1 MRHFPRVAR
10 VALSSAEL
18 DAQDA
23 FELPRREV
31 LSLIGPSLADGVLS
45 YANAAQSNGP
55 TSQGSTSTS
64 NPLVSQGVSTVT
76 SAAQTTPS
84 APNGATVQ
92 NLDSPNSS
100 GIATINP
107 G

>member
-1 MRHFPRVAR
+1 MPESQPRAR
-10 VALSSAEL
+10 WLADL
-18 DAQDA
+18 DAEDA

-31 LSLIGPSLADGVLS
+31 LSLISPSLTDGVLS
-45 YANAAQSNGP
+45 YANAVQNTP
-55 TSQGSTSTS
+55 TSQGTTSTS
-64 NPLVSQGVSTVT
+64 DPLVGQGVSTVT
-76 SAAQTTPS
+76 SAAQNTPS

-92 NLDSPNSS
+92 NLDSPNST

>member
-1 MRHFPRVAR
+1 MPESQRF
-10 VALSSAEL
+10 ALLPADMDTEN
-18 DAQDA
+18 A
-23 FELPRREV
+23 FELPCREV
-31 LSLIGPSLADGVLS
+31 LSLVGPSLADGVLS
-45 YANAAQSNGP
+45 YASAAQSNGA
-55 TSQGSTSTS
+55 TSQGTTSTS
-64 NPLVSQGVSTVT
+64 NPLVPQGVSTVT
-76 SAAQTTPS
+76 SAAQNTPA

>member
-1 MRHFPRVAR
+1 MPESQRAAR
-10 VALSSAEL
+10 LLADLYAE
-18 DAQDA
+18 DA

-31 LSLIGPSLADGVLS
+31 LSLISPSLTDGVLS
-45 YANAAQSNGP
+45 YANAVQNTP
-55 TSQGSTSTS
+55 TSQGTTSTS
-64 NPLVSQGVSTVT
+64 NPLVGQGVSTVT
-76 SAAQTTPS
+76 SAAQNTPS

-92 NLDSPNSS
+92 NLDSPSSS

>member
-1 MRHFPRVAR
+1 MPEFQRRAR
-10 VALSSAEL
+10 LLADL
-18 DAQDA
+18 DSEGA

-31 LSLIGPSLADGVLS
+31 LSLISPSLTDGVLS
-45 YANAAQSNGP
+45 YANAVQNTP
-55 TSQGSTSTS
+55 TSQGTTSTS
-64 NPLVSQGVSTVT
+64 NPPVGQGVSTVT
-76 SAAQTTPS
+76 SAAQNTPS
-84 APNGATVQ
+84 VPNGATVQ

>member
-1 MRHFPRVAR
+1 MPRSQSFAP
-10 VALSSAEL
+10 LSSRADTE
-18 DAQDA
+18 DA
-23 FELPRREV
+23 FELPSREV
-31 LSLIGPSLADGVLS
+31 LSLVGPSLSNGVLS
-45 YANAAQSNGP
+45 FANATQNTP
-55 TSQGSTSTS
+55 TSQGTTSTS

-92 NLDSPNSS
+92 NFDSPNSS

>member
-1 MRHFPRVAR
+1 MDT
-10 VALSSAEL
+10 EN
-18 DAQDA
+18 A
-23 FELPRREV
+23 FELPCREV
-31 LSLIGPSLADGVLS
+31 LSLVGPSLADGVLS
-45 YANAAQSNGP
+45 YANAAQTSGP
-55 TSQGSTSTS
+55 TSQGTTSTS

-76 SAAQTTPS
+76 SAAQSTPT

-92 NLDSPNSS
+92 NFDSPNSS